1 MSKTPELTLPQLHA
15 AVTAP
20 TARSGEVVFIPT
32 PNQRAIKARFW
43 KRVEHVS
50 PKEITKALAVQVSGP
65 GITRWWDS
73 PGFREWFSN
82 REEAAERLEY
92 LYMLALDTAE
102 ELLLNPDAQASAKVN
117 LIKILA
123 QLAGKEP
130 QKEVKFADEAIGKMS
145 REQLEQYIRTNAP
158 KLLKPEPE
166 ISPEADSGEDK

>member
-1 MSKTPELTLPQLHA
+1 MSKTPELTLPQLHT
-15 AVTAP
+15 AVTNS
-20 TARSGEVVFIPT
+20 ARTGEIVFLPT

-43 KRVEHVS
+43 KRLDHLA
-50 PKEITKALAVQVSGP
+50 PKEITKALAVQIAGP
-65 GITRWWDS
+65 GISRWWDS

-82 REEAAERLEY
+82 KEEAAERLEY

-145 REQLEQYIRTNAP
+145 REQLEAYIRTNAP
-158 KLLKPEPE
+158 KLLKAEPE
-166 ISPEADSGEDK
+166 VESGEDK